1 MSTNGNRSKGVG
13 WIIMYLF
20 TGVVDLVQIFVSA
33 TGFGIALSEGIELAM
48 PFILIFVFQF
58 IIKAS
63 VITKPDRLGS
73 IAGALGL
80 GALTG
85 GIAPFWIVDVWYIH
99 RSVKKEDA
107 KYNRQEQK
115 QQLLANNI
123 RQTLYKD
130 GVRQPQ
136 RPEQDED
143 NDSGPRYKEGIRIPN
158 GGLR

>member
-1 MSTNGNRSKGVG
+1 MSTNGNRSKGIG
-13 WIIMYLF
+13 WIIMYIF
-20 TGVVDLVQIFVSA
+20 TGAVDLFQIFVSA
-33 TGFGIALSEGIELAM
+33 TGIGIVASEFVEFAM

-85 GIAPFWIVDVWYIH
+85 GIAPFWIVDVWYIQ

-107 KYNRQEQK
+107 EYNRQEQK
-115 QQLLANNI
+115 QQLLTNNT
-123 RQTLYKD
+123 RQTLYRD

-136 RPEQDED
+136 RLGQGEG
-143 NDSGPRYKEGIRIPN
+143 NDSGPQYKEGIRTPN
-158 GGLR
+158 GGLK